1 MAFDPAN
8 SPLLT
13 PIDIA
18 STPSYGL
25 PMTSNVT
32 GNASY
37 NTSVV
42 WGGPGGTFQIITSGN
57 LAQIAQ
63 LTTPGFIAIKTA
75 GSDVVTAHI
84 TAGTGIGV
92 TAVGDDFQVSVTP
105 NTTTQRIIG
114 QYNSTTVGVARNTVN
129 LKAGVN
135 TSVTLVDSGTSLD
148 WTINAAAAAAVTA
161 PYVITQAASAL
172 TGATNLGALSTG
184 IVLSTVSSGV
194 ATLSTVSLGSYPTLG
209 GTQTWTGV
217 NTYSQPIVTSGA
229 SILPGT
235 IATTAVSGTA
245 MNLGSVQTVTAV
257 KTFSAAPVLS
267 GASITTGTIPIAAVT
282 GTAVAI
288 SGAQTITG
296 IKTFTPKTIFSASLQ
311 IPTGGGLGKVLG
323 SDGSGNAAW
332 QVAGAGDVTLAG
344 ANVFTGTNTFNT
356 NLPTSTATPTTSTQ
370 LVTKTYVDTTFAPV
384 NLAATVATTD
394 ATLTTIA
401 SIALAELACKTVT
414 GTIVAASA
422 DYTNA
427 CGGTFTV
434 TARRATGGNVT
445 LANTPS
451 VIVASTSSALFNA
464 TVDTGTQSILITVT
478 GIAATTYNWS
488 AKYVVQ
494 TV

>member
-1 MAFDPAN
+1 MSFDPAN

-13 PIDIA
+13 PINIA

-25 PMTSNVT
+25 PMTSNVIGGST
-32 GNASY
+32 Y
-37 NTSVV
+37 NTSVI
-42 WGGPGGTFQIITSGN
+42 WGGPGGTFQVITTGN

-63 LTTPGFIAIKTA
+63 LTSPGFIAIKTA

-105 NTTTQRIIG
+105 NTTTQRVGG
-114 QYNSTTVGVARNTVN
+114 QYNGTTVGSARSIVN

-135 TSVTLVDSGTSLD
+135 TSVTLADSGTSLD
-148 WTINAAAAAAVTA
+148 WTINAAAAASISG
-161 PYVITQAASAL
+161 PYVITQAAAAL
-172 TGATNLGALSTG
+172 TGATNLGILSSG
-184 IVLSTVSSGV
+184 VLYSTVSGGV
-194 ATLSTVSLGSYPTLG
+194 STISTVSLGSYPTLG

-235 IATTAVSGTA
+235 IATTGVSGTA
-245 MNLGSVQTVTAV
+245 MNLSSAQTVTGI
-257 KTFSAAPVLS
+257 KTFSANPVLS
-267 GASITTGTIPIAAVT
+267 GASITAGTIPIASVV

-311 IPTGGGLGKVLG
+311 IPTGGALGKVLG
-323 SDGSGNAAW
+323 SDSSGNAAW

-344 ANVFTGTNTFNT
+344 ANVFTGTSTYNVA
-356 NLPTSTATPTTSTQ
+356 LPTSTVTPSSSTQ
-370 LVTKTYVDTTFAPV
+370 LVTKTYVDTTFSPV
-384 NLAATVATTD
+384 DLTATVTTSD
-394 ATLTTIA
+394 ATLTTIV
-401 SIALAELACKTVT
+401 SIPVAELACKTIT
-414 GTIVAASA
+414 GSIAAAKS

-445 LANTPS
+445 LASAPS

-464 TVDTGTQSILITVT
+464 TVDTGTQAILITVT